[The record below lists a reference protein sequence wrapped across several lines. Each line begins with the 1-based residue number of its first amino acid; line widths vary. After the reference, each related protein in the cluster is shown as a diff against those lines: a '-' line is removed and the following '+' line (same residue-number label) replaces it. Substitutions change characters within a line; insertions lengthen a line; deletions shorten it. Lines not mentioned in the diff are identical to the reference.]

1 MNEPRLPTG
10 KLPVVLLRHLLD
22 TYRQTSPELLLPPTV
37 GEDAAVIDL
46 ANGALVAATDPITL
60 TGKEI
65 GAHAVTINANDVA
78 AMGVRPRWFMAVVL
92 LPVGTTEAGVTE
104 LFDGMH
110 RALDESG
117 IVLVGGH
124 TEITPVVTQPVVIGQ
139 MMGFQEDGRFV
150 RTGGM
155 RPGDAVLQIG
165 PAPIEGAAV
174 LANEAGDR
182 LGQVPAAVMAEARAA
197 FKQPGISVV
206 APALRAAGLG
216 ATAMHDPTE
225 GGLSAGMH
233 EMAEASNV
241 ALIVDTDAVL
251 WFGPGKIIC
260 EALGADPWGVLA
272 SGALVAAFPKEKAAE
287 AQAALSAEGY
297 ATSLIAH
304 ATEGSGIT
312 TTDGNALP
320 HYEQDEVSRV
330 L

>member
-10 KLPVVLLRHLLD
+10 KLPVALLRHLLD
-22 TYRQTSPELLLPPTV
+22 AYRQTSPELLLPPTV

-46 ANGALVAATDPITL
+46 AGGVLVAATDPITL

-65 GAHAVTINANDVA
+65 GAHAVTVNANDVA

-104 LFDGMH
+104 LFEGMH
-110 RALDESG
+110 AGLDESG

-124 TEITPVVTQPVVIGQ
+124 TEITPVVNQPVVIGQ

-150 RTGGM
+150 RTGGVQ
-155 RPGDAVLQIG
+155 PGDVVLQIG
-165 PAPIEGAAV
+165 PVPIEGAAV
-174 LANEAGDR
+174 LANEAGAR
-182 LGQVPAAVMAEARAA
+182 LSRVPDAVLAEARAA
-197 FKQPGISVV
+197 FKAPGISVV
-206 APALRAAGLG
+206 APALRAATLG

-225 GGLSAGMH
+225 GGLSAGLY
-233 EMAEASNV
+233 EMAEASGV
-241 ALIVDTDAVL
+241 ALTVDAQAVL

-272 SGALVAAFPKEKAAE
+272 SGALIAAFPKARAEE
-287 AQAALSAEGY
+287 AQAALKAEGY
-297 ATSLIAH
+297 ATSLIAQAH
-304 ATEGSGIT
+304 AGSGIT
-312 TTDGNALP
+312 TTTGAVLP
-320 HYEQDEVSRV
+320 YYEQDEVSRV